1 MYVCPPSKPQ
11 EVLEFTLTAQS
22 HHLVPT
28 TPKAKCWARLAPVR
42 HTDSRVS
49 KTVTLKSRELSQAW
63 QHKPVIPADA
73 GGLWVLGQSGL
84 YSNRLSPRQ
93 TNCRDGSMGKA
104 GPEFK
109 SHHSTHVCLFQEKR
123 ARHNGAHL

>member
-1 MYVCPPSKPQ
+1 MYAHPANPKRSWNSPSQPGATIWYQ
-11 EVLEFTLTAQS
+11 L
-22 HHLVPT
+22 P
-28 TPKAKCWARLAPVR
+28 PKAKCWARLAPVR
-42 HTDSRVS
+42 HTDSGMS

-63 QHKPVIPADA
+63 QHKPVIPAEA
-73 GGLWVLGQSGL
+73 GGLWVLGQPGL

-123 ARHNGAHL
+123 ARHYGAHL